1 MNTRVQVEHPNTE
14 EVTFTDIVK
23 SQLEIA
29 SGENYNLNS
38 RRLYFVGMQ

>member
-1 MNTRVQVEHPNTE
+1 MNTRVQVEHPITE

-29 SGENYNLNS
+29 SEITT
-38 RRLYFVGMQ
+38 